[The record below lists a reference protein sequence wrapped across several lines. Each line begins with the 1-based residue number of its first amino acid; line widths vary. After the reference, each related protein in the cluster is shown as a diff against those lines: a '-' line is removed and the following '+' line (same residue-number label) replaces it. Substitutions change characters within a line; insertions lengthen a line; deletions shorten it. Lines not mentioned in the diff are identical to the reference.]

1 MEWDKNS
8 ETVGGRK
15 KNIRKFGIW
24 NLEIGNGIRGFRSQE
39 WPFSN
44 NVNNNKLPSDRENLQ

>member
-8 ETVGGRK
+8 ETEK
-15 KNIRKFGIW
+15 KTLE

>member
-8 ETVGGRK
+8 ETVGERK
-15 KNIRKFGIW
+15 KKQ
-24 NLEIGNGIRGFRSQE
+24 NLEFGNGIRGFRSQE